1 MQLKD
6 VLAKKTSLER
16 AIGYADKI
24 NEPSMYDC
32 GLGDWVVS
40 MKERGGR

>member
-1 MQLKD
+1 MQFKD

-16 AIGYADKI
+16 AIGYANKI
-24 NEPSMYDC
+24 NELYMYDC

-40 MKERGGR
+40 MKDKGG